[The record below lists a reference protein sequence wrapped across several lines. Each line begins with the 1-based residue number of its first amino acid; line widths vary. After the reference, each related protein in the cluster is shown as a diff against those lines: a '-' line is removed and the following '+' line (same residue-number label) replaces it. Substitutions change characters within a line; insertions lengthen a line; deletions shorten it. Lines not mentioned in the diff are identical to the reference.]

1 MFLARP
7 QHFLGYDIYRGFC
20 AAKLMRSGVP
30 ASNATDFATLE
41 KHHCPQAWP
50 ISAAGG
56 NQRMKQHVRPPSAS
70 ALFSLDLLAGVID
83 GLLPLHF
90 HHVPAPEV
98 IKDLLATLSCKA
110 LQIEGGVSSLV
121 NGDRNRFLLHRGL
134 PPRDKLESHLFT
146 LRGLNHLATFQRVT
160 LRPRH
165 GQGLL
170 LLVELLNAAKPP
182 GPIAAVLVEFV
193 LDHGELPVRL
203 TRKPDIAISA
213 AKVLAPDD
221 N

>member
-56 NQRMKQHVRPPSAS
+56 NQRMKQHVRPPSAL
-70 ALFSLDLLAGVID
+70 ALLLLRHVAGVI
-83 GLLPLHF
+83 GGILPLHF
-90 HHVPAPEV
+90 HHVPATEI
-98 IKDLLATLSCKA
+98 IKDLLAALSCKA
-110 LQIEGGVSSLV
+110 LQIEGGISSLV
-121 NGDRNRFLLHRGL
+121 NGDRNRLLLHGDL
-134 PPRDKLESHLFT
+134 PPRDKLESHLLPF
-146 LRGLNHLATFQRVT
+146 RGFDYLPSFQGVT

-165 GQGLL
+165 GQSLL
-170 LLVELLNAAKPP
+170 LLVKLLNATNPP
-182 GPIAAVLVEFV
+182 GSVA
-193 LDHGELPVRL
+193 
-203 TRKPDIAISA
+203 
-213 AKVLAPDD
+213 
-221 N
+221 